1 LFAANGL
8 RTRHAPSSLIAD
20 RYSSVNINNDVD
32 NDVDNDVV
40 KTPQTEFV
48 NNGNS
53 AAVIAEY

>member
-1 LFAANGL
+1 MFAANGL

-32 NDVDNDVV
+32 NDVV
-40 KTPQTEFV
+40 KTQQTEFV
-48 NNGNS
+48 NNGNP